1 MFCGSR
7 FEWQILPF
15 WVISL
20 IKVSLLPQKL
30 YGRWIVSFFVFFQK
44 HSTLFTFNIEFERV
58 GSSYRI
64 WEGRIWF
71 PTPYLLRMPIRGFMI
86 LLLESCLDFTFLLCL
101 PLLVY
106 HNLELSSYNSWVG
119 HYSKRSYC
127 VYLYWYLST
136 LIVGLSTREGWCVC
150 PSR

>member
-1 MFCGSR
+1 MWKQVRVADPTFLGYFIDKGVSAAAKVVRKVNSFVFC
-7 FEWQILPF
+7 
-15 WVISL
+15 
-20 IKVSLLPQKL
+20 
-30 YGRWIVSFFVFFQK
+30 FFQK

-119 HYSKRSYC
+119 HYSKRSYR
-127 VYLYWYLST
+127 VYVYWYLST